1 MIRIYSLEEEELKRD
16 SNLRLIEKIQRL
28 KKERKA
34 IILAHNYQIGE
45 VQDVAD
51 YLGDSLGLS
60 RQAAKTNAEVIVFCG
75 VHFMAETA
83 AILCPDKIVLM
94 PDIDAGCP
102 MADMIDRERLKVLKR
117 KHPKATVVSY
127 VNTPAE
133 VKAESD
139 ICCTSANAVKLIKSL
154 KSQEIIFTPDKYL
167 AHYVATKTD
176 KRIIPWDGFCP
187 SHVRILSGDIARRKK
202 EHPTAEVIVHP
213 ECTPEV
219 IKLSDRA
226 LSTEGMCKYAKEGSV
241 LEIIVGTEI
250 GLLHRLRKENPGKKF
265 YSASELAIC
274 PSMKLTTL
282 EKILWSLEDMKEQI
296 TVPEEIRVKAK
307 RAIDKM
313 LEIS

>member
-1 MIRIYSLEEEELKRD
+1 MKKNNS
-16 SNLRLIEKIQRL
+16 RLIEKIQRL

-60 RQAAKTNAEVIVFCG
+60 RQAAQTDAKVIVFCG

-94 PDIDAGCP
+94 PDINAGCP
-102 MADMIDRERLKVLKR
+102 MADMIDKERLKALKR

-127 VNTPAE
+127 VNTSAE

-139 ICCTSANAVKLIKSL
+139 ICCTSANVIKLIKSL

-167 AHYVATKTD
+167 ARYVITKTD

-187 SHVRILSGDIARRKK
+187 SHVRILSGDIKRQKK
-202 EHPTAEVIVHP
+202 KYPQAEVIVHP

-219 IKLSDRA
+219 IRLSDRA
-226 LSTEGMCKYAKEGSV
+226 LSTEGMCKYAKESNTSQ
-241 LEIIVGTEI
+241 IIVGTEI
-250 GLLHRLRKENPGKKF
+250 GLLHRLRKENSDKKF
-265 YSASELAIC
+265 YPASELAIC

-282 EKILWSLEDMKEQI
+282 EKILWSLEDMEKQI
-296 TVPEEIRVKAK
+296 VVPEKIRVKAK
-307 RAIDKM
+307 KAIDRM

>member
-1 MIRIYSLEEEELKRD
+1 MKRD